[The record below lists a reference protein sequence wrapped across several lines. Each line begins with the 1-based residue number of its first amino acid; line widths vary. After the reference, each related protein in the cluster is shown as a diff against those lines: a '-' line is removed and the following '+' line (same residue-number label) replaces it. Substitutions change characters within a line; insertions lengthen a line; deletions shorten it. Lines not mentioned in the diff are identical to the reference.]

1 MSNKRCL
8 LVAVLMTS
16 FCILAH
22 ANASSVLLKQG
33 ATGDAVWELQL
44 SLFQRGFLHMTPT
57 GLFDATTLDAVR
69 RFQEENGLVIDGIVG
84 RQTWLS
90 LQQALSS
97 KPQQTYQVRRG
108 DTLWSLARH
117 YGISVEMIAK
127 ANRLRNADRVKAG
140 QTLII
145 PIPESEASPSVPTP
159 STTDAVAVVRA
170 ARERL
175 IPAALSWSEVQRIF
189 PHNTVA
195 RVMDV
200 ETGKS
205 FRVRRYYGTLH
216 ADVEPLT
223 AEDTATMK
231 SIYGQWSWQRR
242 AIVVEVAGRRIA
254 ASMNGVPHGNGAIND
269 NDFAGHF
276 CIHFKD
282 SRTHNTRQVCPDHQA
297 AIQAAVR
304 AFSSAAVTATEQ
316 SPTQD

>member
-1 MSNKRCL
+1 
-8 LVAVLMTS
+8 
-16 FCILAH
+16 
-22 ANASSVLLKQG
+22 
-33 ATGDAVWELQL
+33 
-44 SLFQRGFLHMTPT
+44 MTPT

-175 IPAALSWSEVQRIF
+175 
-189 PHNTVA
+189 HT
-195 RVMDV
+195 
-200 ETGKS
+200 
-205 FRVRRYYGTLH
+205 
-216 ADVEPLT
+216 
-223 AEDTATMK
+223 
-231 SIYGQWSWQRR
+231 
-242 AIVVEVAGRRIA
+242 
-254 ASMNGVPHGNGAIND
+254 
-269 NDFAGHF
+269 
-276 CIHFKD
+276 
-282 SRTHNTRQVCPDHQA
+282 
-297 AIQAAVR
+297 
-304 AFSSAAVTATEQ
+304 
-316 SPTQD
+316 